1 MSTSIVQVPFHGD
14 ILDAIQDDRGVWVG
28 IKRACENVGID
39 HSSQLTKLKDRPWAV
54 VAMNTT
60 TGPDGKSYAMAMLHL
75 DCLPMWLAT
84 IEASRVHEEVR
95 PKLIAY
101 QRECTRVLRD
111 HFFGKPVSLDV
122 TTIAAVVA
130 AAMQPM
136 VAMVSQVLD
145 RLQSRPFEGEHTIG
159 TPGAR
164 IVSKRLSDYAA
175 SMAAGD
181 KKLARSIRGAADM
194 DLRASLGHTGT
205 GRTWATFPAARWTDL
220 RAKLEEL
227 DRLAGRVGKAQLA
240 LIR

>member
-1 MSTSIVQVPFHGD
+1 MANIVQVLFRGD
-14 ILDAIQDDRGVWVG
+14 VLDAIQDERGVWVG
-28 IKRACENVGID
+28 VKRACENVGVD
-39 HSSQLTKLKDRPWAV
+39 ADSQGRRLKSQPWATTAVMTV
-54 VAMNTT
+54 VAA
-60 TGPDGKSYAMAMLHL
+60 DGKSREMLMAHL

-84 IEASRVHEEVR
+84 IEASRVREEIR

-101 QRECTRVLRD
+101 QRECARVLRD
-111 HFFGKPVSLDV
+111 HFFGRPATIDV

-145 RLQSRPFEGEHTIG
+145 RLQSRSIDGEHTIG

-175 SMAAGD
+175 ALSSGD

-194 DLRASLGHTGT
+194 DLRAALGHTGT
-205 GRTWATFPAARWTDL
+205 GRAWATFPAARWTDL
-220 RAKLEEL
+220 RARLEEL
-227 DRLAGRVGKAQLA
+227 DRLAGRVGRGQLT
-240 LIR
+240 LLRP